1 MCGFPERASSVE
13 KERES
18 ERCREGQPRGG
29 RGVSQ
34 WCSTDEERE
43 RERERECNDPPSM
56 TQYCPL
62 LRLPNQTSQ
71 EVTHPGIALAEARL
85 TAEF

>member
-43 RERERECNDPPSM
+43 RERERECNDPP
-56 TQYCPL
+56 Q
-62 LRLPNQTSQ
+62 
-71 EVTHPGIALAEARL
+71 
-85 TAEF
+85 